1 MSMGAVAVD
10 KGEALP
16 AGDSAGRGAVSKPYD
31 SELFLAF
38 LAAATRLFC
47 DDEQIVIVDFLA
59 QEEKAYTER
68 DLIDRLGW
76 PDKRVRE
83 VCASLE
89 RLMLIQ
95 KEQLNAS
102 HAQASSSAGAEGDA
116 SSSTVGSN
124 TESSRIAVPGGAALL
139 GSAATSAA
147 PYYYRVSPYAVVVVR
162 YRIEQL
168 DSRLMQQKREAES
181 RDAFTCPVC
190 GRQYDSLEA
199 QRLRLDPDDATFLCE
214 CGAKLEHEV
223 GVHPCPSLGVFFCLR
238 LRRHCLVHRSM
249 QLDTG
254 GRIVTC

>member
-116 SSSTVGSN
+116 SS
-124 TESSRIAVPGGAALL
+124 R
-139 GSAATSAA
+139 
-147 PYYYRVSPYAVVVVR
+147 
-162 YRIEQL
+162 
-168 DSRLMQQKREAES
+168 
-181 RDAFTCPVC
+181 
-190 GRQYDSLEA
+190 
-199 QRLRLDPDDATFLCE
+199 
-214 CGAKLEHEV
+214 
-223 GVHPCPSLGVFFCLR
+223 
-238 LRRHCLVHRSM
+238 
-249 QLDTG
+249 
-254 GRIVTC
+254 